1 MIVWRDSM
9 KLSNILVVLALMVVS
24 CGKYLDERIDSPVTG
39 DTGVTFRYRVES
51 ARTVQ
56 LAGDW
61 NNWGQGDAGS
71 GEILEGLME
80 DRGEGLWELTVEL
93 RPGRYRYFFIVD
105 EVRVVVDPE
114 NPRTVDDNRG
124 GKASLLIVP

>member
-1 MIVWRDSM
+1 M
-9 KLSNILVVLALMVVS
+9 KLRYILIVFLLMSVS
-24 CGKYLDERIDSPVTG
+24 CGKYLEERLDSPLIDDV
-39 DTGVTFRYRVES
+39 GVTFRYRAVS

-80 DRGEGLWELTVEL
+80 DRGKGLWELTVEL

-105 EVRVVVDPE
+105 EVRVVLDPE
-114 NPRTVDDNRG
+114 NPRSVNDNRG
-124 GKASLLIVP
+124 GKASLLIMP

>member
-1 MIVWRDSM
+1 M
-9 KLSNILVVLALMVVS
+9 KFQNILVVFLLMTVS
-24 CGKYLDERIDSPVTG
+24 CGKYLEEGLHSPLIG
-39 DTGVTFRYRVES
+39 DAGVTFKFKAGS

-61 NNWGQGDAGS
+61 NNWGRGDAGS
-71 GEILEGLME
+71 GEVLEGLME

-105 EVRVVVDPE
+105 EVRVVLDPE
-114 NPRTVDDNRG
+114 NPRSVNDNRG
-124 GKASLLIVP
+124 GKASLLIMP